1 MDKRTFGASYLKY
14 SDAIFRHCYFRVYDR
29 ELARDLTQQ
38 TFTRAWEYLS
48 KGKIIKN
55 MRAFLYQTA
64 RNLVVDYFRSKRSI
78 SLDTLLEKGFEPS
91 GNAGRDPEKQLESRE
106 VQFLLLKLRA
116 ADREVIVMRYIDG
129 LKPREIASITKENT
143 NVVSVRLYRA
153 SRAFRK
159 VCEEHGY
166 DS

>member
-1 MDKRTFGASYLKY
+1 
-14 SDAIFRHCYFRVYDR
+14 
-29 ELARDLTQQ
+29 
-38 TFTRAWEYLS
+38 
-48 KGKIIKN
+48 

-129 LKPREIASITKENT
+129 LKPREIASITIDLPAP
-143 NVVSVRLYRA
+143 VSPERIFNPSL
-153 SRAFRK
+153 K
-159 VCEEHGY
+159 VISAE
-166 DS
+166 SMIAIFLMFSV